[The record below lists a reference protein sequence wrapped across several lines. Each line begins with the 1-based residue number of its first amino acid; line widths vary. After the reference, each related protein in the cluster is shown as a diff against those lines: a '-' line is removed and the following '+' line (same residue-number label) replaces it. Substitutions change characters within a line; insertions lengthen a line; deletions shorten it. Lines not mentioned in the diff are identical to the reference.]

1 TDNTNAS
8 STPNKHKYGDAENVL
23 LKNEELEK
31 LKNKFPN
38 DYQERINNLSYYIAS
53 KGAKYKSHYMTILA
67 WARKDKKRSKPQST
81 AVASLFESANKGG

>member
-1 TDNTNAS
+1 MDNHNLQSTDRTKYLNKQSTDNTNAS

-53 KGAKYKSHYMTILA
+53 KGAKYKNHYM
-67 WARKDKKRSKPQST
+67 
-81 AVASLFESANKGG
+81 